1 MKPQQSSMPHVIAIL
16 QARMGSTRMP
26 GKVLR
31 ELVPGKSLLACLVE
45 RLKQSETLTEI
56 VIATSDL
63 EQDTPIEREAAA
75 LQVQCFRG
83 SETDVLARF
92 VGAAS
97 VTAAGAEKSVI
108 VRLCADSPLHD
119 AELVD
124 LCLNAYLEK
133 RDQVDYV
140 SNMHPE
146 SFPYG
151 TAVEVFP
158 IDVLW
163 RLDRLTNDPQLREHV
178 TSLVYH
184 QPQLFRTAN
193 VEHSRDLSAYRFAVD
208 YPEDFDFARKI
219 YERLYKQNA
228 QFSWLDV
235 VNLLEEDKALLQ
247 INAVR
252 NDRLQ
257 LADEPAGS
265 NLHARPRL

>member
-1 MKPQQSSMPHVIAIL
+1 MKVIAIL

-31 ELVPGKSLLACLVE
+31 ALIPGKSLLACLID
-45 RLKQSETLTEI
+45 RLKQSGTVSEI

-63 EQDTPIEREAAA
+63 EQDTPIETAAAA
-75 LQVQCFRG
+75 LQAKCFRG
-83 SETDVLARF
+83 SESDVLSRF
-92 VGAAS
+92 VGAAGS
-97 VTAAGAEKSVI
+97 NENSLI

-124 LCLNAYLEK
+124 VCVREYLSK
-133 RDQVDYV
+133 RDTVDYV

-158 IDVLW
+158 LDVLW
-163 RLDRLTNDPQLREHV
+163 RLDRLTKEPQLREHV

-184 QPQLFRTAN
+184 QPELFRTAN

-208 YPEDFDFARKI
+208 YPEDFAFAQAI
-219 YERLYKQNA
+219 YERLYTHNA
-228 QFSWLDV
+228 RFSWLDV

-247 INAVR
+247 INACR
-252 NDRLQ
+252 NERLQ
-257 LADEPAGS
+257 LADRGAGS
-265 NLHARPRL
+265 NLDAHPRL

>member
-1 MKPQQSSMPHVIAIL
+1 MMQPEAKPRVIAIL

-31 ELVPGKSLLACLVE
+31 DLMPGKSLLACLVD
-45 RLKQSETLTEI
+45 RLKLSTTLSEI

-63 EQDTPIEREAAA
+63 EQDTPIETAAA
-75 LQVQCFRG
+75 QMQVHCFRG

-92 VGAAS
+92 VD
-97 VTAAGAEKSVI
+97 AAGSDRNSVI

-119 AELVD
+119 GDLVD
-124 LCLNAYLEK
+124 VCVRKYLEMQ
-133 RDQVDYV
+133 DTVDYV

-163 RLDRLTNDPQLREHV
+163 RLDRMTKEPQLREHV

-193 VEHSRDLSAYRFAVD
+193 VEHPRDLSAYRFAVD
-208 YPEDFDFARKI
+208 YPEDFDFAQQI

-235 VNLLEEDKALLQ
+235 GNLLAEDKALLQ

-257 LADEPAGS
+257 LADETAGS
-265 NLHARPRL
+265 NLQARPRL